1 MAVISIANYWKKR
14 KYNHKS
20 FKDKI
25 LRAKRRFLAM
35 RAREAYQ
42 KSLKSGENSQKLNE
56 DDLDDLLDD
65 EQRKKRKQKEELH
78 KQKLKKIQESK
89 LSHGI
94 QNIKLSS
101 YSPLLQLPSIDSPD
115 PKTDKYQIEPTQ
127 NFLQKVN
134 KRVGSL
140 NTRCTQLSN
149 PIKVT
154 HKRLQSQNTPSVLW
168 LNDSQYTTPWPP
180 IRLPQKVE
188 DLNFLKH
195 TFAFQS
201 KNNFQPEPKLPRT
214 IVKHPRQKYLKKDT
228 VSFSLKKRKRFD
240 SPSKQ
245 PWNISMRND
254 PDYSSSLYS
263 SSFTPSPYTK
273 PINTPVPPTEVRKNI
288 NQCSSSVLTIQIST
302 QEASTIDL
310 FHT

>member
-1 MAVISIANYWKKR
+1 
-14 KYNHKS
+14 
-20 FKDKI
+20 
-25 LRAKRRFLAM
+25 M

-42 KSLKSGENSQKLNE
+42 KSLKSGENAQKLNE

-65 EQRKKRKQKEELH
+65 DQRKKRKQKDQLL

-94 QNIKLSS
+94 QDMRLSS

-115 PKTDKYQIEPTQ
+115 PKTEKKYQIEPTQ
-127 NFLQKVN
+127 NSLQKVN
-134 KRVGSL
+134 RRVGSL

-154 HKRLQSQNTPSVLW
+154 HKRLSSQNTPSVLW
-168 LNDSQYTTPWPP
+168 LNDSQYTTPWAP
-180 IRLPQKVE
+180 IKVPKKVE

-195 TFAFQS
+195 TLAFQS
-201 KNNFQPEPKLPRT
+201 KHKGLYPPEPQLPQPLLR
-214 IVKHPRQKYLKKDT
+214 HPRQKYLKKDT
-228 VSFSLKKRKRFD
+228 VSFSLKRRTRFD

-245 PWNISMRND
+245 PWNISMKND
-254 PDYSSSLYS
+254 PDYSPSLYN
-263 SSFTPSPYTK
+263 SSFTPFPYTN
-273 PINTPVPPTEVRKNI
+273 PISTPLPSTETKKNKNI
-288 NQCSSSVLTIQIST
+288 NQCSSSVFTVQIST

-310 FHT
+310 LHT